1 VPSYDRALH
10 ALRIWLDSWSG
21 IGHVA
26 SAWRARATTFN
37 SRATTRREGLASDVA
52 RGLDGLEAPGGVE
65 GEASGALC
73 SQDCRAAKRQWN
85 LM

>member
-1 VPSYDRALH
+1 MLDEPIGGPPALGRAPAVARLDVASRSLH
-10 ALRIWLDSWSG
+10 AT
-21 IGHVA
+21 
-26 SAWRARATTFN
+26 ARCDA
-37 SRATTRREGLASDVA
+37 A

>member
-1 VPSYDRALH
+1 MGGPELAPPNPPALGRAPARLDVASRSLH
-10 ALRIWLDSWSG
+10 AT
-21 IGHVA
+21 
-26 SAWRARATTFN
+26 ARCDA
-37 SRATTRREGLASDVA
+37 A

>member
-1 VPSYDRALH
+1 VARLDVASRSLH
-10 ALRIWLDSWSG
+10 AT
-21 IGHVA
+21 
-26 SAWRARATTFN
+26 ARCDA
-37 SRATTRREGLASDVA
+37 A

>member
-1 VPSYDRALH
+1 VARLDIASRPRGAPKAPPNPSARTHGARSLH
-10 ALRIWLDSWSG
+10 AT
-21 IGHVA
+21 
-26 SAWRARATTFN
+26 ARCDA
-37 SRATTRREGLASDVA
+37 A